1 MNAHLASQIGMTFLR
16 ELYALKQA
24 RGDAD
29 AEQFRATVCYEF
41 TAGLNATLSGSAYS
55 LRRWIANRA
64 PCISDVQHA
73 RRVAA
78 LADIDT
84 VINPVAEA
92 A

>member
-1 MNAHLASQIGMTFLR
+1 MTFLR
-16 ELYALKQA
+16 ELYAQKQA

-41 TAGLNATLSGSAYS
+41 TYGLDTTISWAAHFFGQVVKN
-55 LRRWIANRA
+55 RRPW
-64 PCISDVQHA
+64 ISDVQHA

-78 LADIDT
+78 LADIETT